1 MRFFGNSRVPCQ
13 GHPLSPL
20 LFLLVLEV
28 LTRMLKRTEEG
39 RFIRGF
45 QVGINVPVGL
55 SVPHLL
61 FANETILF
69 CDASREQLLYI
80 RMVLIFFEAVIS
92 LKVNIGKS
100 EIVPIGEVGNLNAL
114 SNILY

>member
-1 MRFFGNSRVPCQ
+1 MRFFGNSRALCQ
-13 GHPLSPL
+13 GHPLSLL

-39 RFIRGF
+39 RFICGF
-45 QVGINVPVGL
+45 QVGINAPMGL
-55 SVPHLL
+55 SVTHLL

-80 RMVLIFFEAVIS
+80 KMVLIFFEVVIS

-100 EIVPIGEVGNLNAL
+100 GIVPIGEVGNLNAL

>member
-1 MRFFGNSRVPCQ
+1 
-13 GHPLSPL
+13 
-20 LFLLVLEV
+20 
-28 LTRMLKRTEEG
+28 MLKRMEEG

-45 QVGINVPVGL
+45 QVGLNAPVGL

-69 CDASREQLLYI
+69 CDASRKQLLYI
-80 RMVLIFFEAVIS
+80 RMVLIFFEAVIG

-100 EIVPIGEVGNLNAL
+100 EIVPIGELGHNRKH
-114 SNILY
+114 